1 MSGKHSTFS
10 IPPPLQTWLEGSKAR
25 QGWDRK
31 AKLRVQDML
40 RGEQGCWGRAANYK
54 DKAAYEDWTCAGE
67 EEAQSRPDRAGHA
80 LQGAQE
86 PGVHPCCSW
95 AAVPPGTK
103 GGRSSGWASGQAGQ
117 REWRCH
123 LCWLCSRPAS
133 CTPGPALGAA
143 CSCCQGL
150 LTRTV
155 MGSAQG
161 GVLLCVERR

>member
-67 EEAQSRPDRAGHA
+67 EEAQSRPDIS
-80 LQGAQE
+80 LQTSEGLMWTLRPPSTQDTDFCLRLYIPVLQKQAQFITVYNIIVTRD
-86 PGVHPCCSW
+86 PVHSIASW
-95 AAVPPGTK
+95 F
-103 GGRSSGWASGQAGQ
+103 GQ
-117 REWRCH
+117 
-123 LCWLCSRPAS
+123 
-133 CTPGPALGAA
+133 
-143 CSCCQGL
+143 
-150 LTRTV
+150 
-155 MGSAQG
+155 
-161 GVLLCVERR
+161 